1 MDKIVVQ
8 GGHPLTGTVNVE
20 GAKKMQFYRFWR
32 PEFWLV
38 AVKQV

>member
-20 GAKKMQFYRFWR
+20 GAKKCSFTDFGGRNFG
-32 PEFWLV
+32 
-38 AVKQV
+38 